1 MSDAV
6 SDPSRADRHRA
17 LSNVFEQLAVA
28 DVLNVRAYVCVHK
41 AYVPVRVRK
50 D

>member
-1 MSDAV
+1 M
-6 SDPSRADRHRA
+6 PSLIRADRHRA

-41 AYVPVRVRK
+41 AYASACA
-50 D
+50 